1 MLPAIVDR
9 RMLAVDK
16 NAIGKNVIGKIAVGK
31 NAIGK
36 NDIGK
41 YARQLKCHW

>member
-9 RMLAVDK
+9 RMLDVGK
-16 NAIGKNVIGKIAVGK
+16 NAIGRNSIGKIAVGK

-36 NDIGK
+36 NDIDK